1 MIEKDTMVTVV
12 GVILLAISYGL
23 SSWYILEKPVESGKP
38 ILGVITGSAIP
49 FGMNMAVLIYIA
61 FGLFSVS
68 KLSTAVKVVII
79 LLFTFISY
87 VEIYFM
93 YEKPESQYGVPLS
106 WFIVTA
112 STIARLYFIISLHCD
127 LTKTFF
133 VYVAQSI
140 VEPNKA
146 VFPTAALDVVQP
158 NWDKAYST
166 FESALRKTQLTPDE
180 KLEQINRFRAAWGK
194 APKDVVMTGG
204 KR

>member
-1 MIEKDTMVTVV
+1 MIEKDTMVTVI

-23 SSWYILEKPVESGKP
+23 SSSYILRQDADWK
-38 ILGVITGSAIP
+38 IAGSAVP
-49 FGMNMAVLIYIA
+49 FGMNMAVLLYIA

-68 KLSTAVKVVII
+68 KLSTAVKVIII
-79 LLFTFISY
+79 LAFISLSY

-93 YEKPESQYGVPLS
+93 YEKPATRYGIPFS

-112 STIARLYFIISLHCD
+112 ATLARLYFIISLHCD

-166 FESALRKTQLTPDE
+166 FESALRKTQLSPDE
-180 KLEQINRFRAAWGK
+180 RLEQINKFRAAWGK
-194 APKDVVMTGG
+194 PPKDVVMTGG
-204 KR
+204 RR

>member
-1 MIEKDTMVTVV
+1 MIEKDTMVTVF

-23 SSWYILEKPVESGKP
+23 SSSYILKQDADWK
-38 ILGVITGSAIP
+38 IAGSAVP
-49 FGMNMAVLIYIA
+49 FGMNMIVLLYIA

-79 LLFTFISY
+79 LIFITLSY

-93 YEKPESQYGVPLS
+93 YEKPATRYGIPFS
-106 WFIVTA
+106 WFVVTA
-112 STIARLYFIISLHCD
+112 STIARLYFIVSLHCD

-146 VFPTAALDVVQP
+146 VFPAAALDVVQP

-166 FESALRKTQLTPDE
+166 FESALRKTQLSPDE
-180 KLEQINRFRAAWGK
+180 RLEQINKFRAAWGK
-194 APKDVVMTGG
+194 PPKDVVMTGG
-204 KR
+204 RRR